1 MHLLSYLAAFA
12 AGLCGAMGFGSGTV
26 LLLFLTAALR
36 LDQQTAQGINLLFF
50 LPCGLLAFCVHA
62 SRRALPLRRAL
73 ALVLSSLPGAA
84 LGFLLLRVLPVALL
98 RRAFGGFL
106 LLLAF
111 ASLRRLQAQKE
122 QRPD

>member
-1 MHLLSYLAAFA
+1 MPLLSHFAAFF

-26 LLLFLTAALR
+26 LLLYLTAVLG

-50 LPCGLLAFCVHA
+50 LPCGCLAFCA
-62 SRRALPLRRAL
+62 YAARNALPLRRAAPFCL
-73 ALVLSSLPGAA
+73 FTLPGAV
-84 LGFLLLRVLPVALL
+84 LGYVLLQALPVSML

-106 LLLAF
+106 LVLAF
-111 ASLRRLQAQKE
+111 SGLWRAVRQKK

>member
-26 LLLFLTAALR
+26 LLLYLTPVRALA
-36 LDQQTAQGINLLFF
+36 QQTAQGINLLFF
-50 LPCGLLAFCVHA
+50 LPCGALAFCVYA
-62 SRRALPLRRAL
+62 CRRALPLRRAA
-73 ALVLSSLPGAA
+73 ALVLLSLPGAV
-84 LGFLLLRVLPVALL
+84 LGFFLLHLLPVALL

-106 LLLAF
+106 VVLAF
-111 ASLRRLQAQKE
+111 AGLRGMKK